1 MIEKQQEISTRRS
14 GYKVY
19 HTFLAPFSWYPKNA
33 EAENEAES
41 ENWTIEEQE
50 TLSENGLVNTIK
62 LTEFYEKNY
71 FSNGC

>member
-41 ENWTIEEQE
+41 
-50 TLSENGLVNTIK
+50 LK
-62 LTEFYEKNY
+62 H
-71 FSNGC
+71 